1 MRSAEYGVN
10 TKKNLTGQIG
20 KRGIGLSPFLLGKEK
35 N

>member
-10 TKKNLTGQIG
+10 TKKNLTEQIG
-20 KRGIGLSPFLLGKEK
+20 KSGIGLSPFLLGKEK